1 MRIPRIWLWALAAL
15 IAVDLVLAATGTHIL
30 VRQQRGQAWLVEGGL
45 IVSTRTDVSR
55 YAHKRKI
62 PMLGCTYWT
71 GFGTRM
77 TAYPFAPPEQDCAWI
92 AR

>member
-1 MRIPRIWLWALAAL
+1 MKTRILLWPLLAL
-15 IAVDLVLAATGTHIL
+15 IAADLLLAATGTRIL
-30 VRQQRGQAWLVEGGL
+30 IRQQRGQAWLVEGGL

-55 YAHKRKI
+55 YPDKRKI

-71 GFGTRM
+71 GTGTKM
-77 TAYPFAPPEQDCAWI
+77 TAHPFALPTQDCAWT